1 MKGNIK
7 SLIFTKILAFSAL
20 IWICLYSNKCNFG
33 ISMEKNY
40 TLDGYSCLAINRLLS
55 ECSLNV
61 MSTGYMSNENS
72 KNELITKKKNISMN
86 CEDPKIQRKIIKD
99 ILLKS
104 EERNRLHKKK
114 KSSLLN
120 KIETY
125 FEKRIL
131 NQLVSIDEIKYN
143 TDVHKKTAGMIRKNG
158 SPKINILYLVIL
170 IGLLFEIFVILYTEL
185 TKNKIAALNA
195 SAMVVSFI
203 LVFVVAITVLC
214 INYIFK
220 KIEEYNI
227 KKANNLRICYNIVN
241 SSSRS
246 NFYYDI

>member
-1 MKGNIK
+1 MKENIK

-20 IWICLYSNKCNFG
+20 IWICLYSNKVCNFG

-61 MSTGYMSNENS
+61 MSTGYMSNEN
-72 KNELITKKKNISMN
+72 N
-86 CEDPKIQRKIIKD
+86 

-104 EERNRLHKKK
+104 EERNRLHKKE

-143 TDVHKKTAGMIRKNG
+143 TDVHKKTARMIRKNG
-158 SPKINILYLVIL
+158 APKINILFLVIL
-170 IGLLFEIFVILYTEL
+170 IGLLFEIFFILYTEL
-185 TKNKIAALNA
+185 TEEVAALKA
-195 SAMVVSFI
+195 SAMAVSI
-203 LVFVVAITVLC
+203 VLVFVVAMTVLG

-227 KKANNLRICYNIVN
+227 KKANNPRICYNIIN
-241 SSSRS
+241 SSSKS